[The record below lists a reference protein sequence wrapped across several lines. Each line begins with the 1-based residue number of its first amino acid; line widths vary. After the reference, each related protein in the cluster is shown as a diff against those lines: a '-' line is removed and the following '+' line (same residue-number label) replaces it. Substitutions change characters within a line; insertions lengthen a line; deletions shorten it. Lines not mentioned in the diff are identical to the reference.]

1 MTPRQILS
9 ACELLFLNVLC
20 MYRSSPNLDTNTLA
34 INGEL
39 MGQGIMLADSTGIKQ
54 ANRGEWIRTK

>member
-1 MTPRQILS
+1 
-9 ACELLFLNVLC
+9 

-34 INGEL
+34 IKGDLL
-39 MGQGIMLADSTGIKQ
+39 MEQGTMLVDSTGIKQ